1 MKTNREAILETAL
14 EIVAFEGIGEMT
26 LSNLAERLGV
36 QKSAI
41 YHWYKSK
48 REIIE
53 DIFETGHRNLMAHS
67 FQLSLEGESKE
78 ILKRAASSW
87 IDIFSSEKTSLFL
100 RSIISMHLSDD
111 RAKREYDALS
121 LMLYSHAEVLL
132 ERISIKEKK
141 ELPAILPLLFSSL
154 LMEFLNSL
162 LQEEERDLNALIEDF
177 YRLIERL

>member
-67 FQLSLEGESKE
+67 FQLSLIVDRYLLLREDIALFE
-78 ILKRAASSW
+78 I
-87 IDIFSSEKTSLFL
+87 D
-100 RSIISMHLSDD
+100 
-111 RAKREYDALS
+111 
-121 LMLYSHAEVLL
+121 
-132 ERISIKEKK
+132 
-141 ELPAILPLLFSSL
+141 
-154 LMEFLNSL
+154 N
-162 LQEEERDLNALIEDF
+162 LNAP
-177 YRLIERL
+177 